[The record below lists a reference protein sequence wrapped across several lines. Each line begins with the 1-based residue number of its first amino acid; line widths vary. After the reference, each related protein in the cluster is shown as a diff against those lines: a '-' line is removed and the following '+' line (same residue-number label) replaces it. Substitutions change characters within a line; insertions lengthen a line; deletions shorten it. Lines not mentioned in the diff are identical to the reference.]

1 MTCFLNRLSVFKKSL
16 KYKRNYVKFTI
27 LGVKMIGQHD
37 LLRSFRD
44 NCGFGLVANIK
55 NKPSYQVLDDAIT
68 ALERMMHRGAVAAD
82 GKTGDGSGLLIS
94 MPEEF
99 MRGVAESNGV
109 ELSKQFG
116 IASIFTKDVKLL
128 DIFEETCDNNDL
140 KIVFRREVPI
150 DTNALGE
157 QAMASLPKIM
167 QFFIVPNSLM
177 ATNRF
182 DALLY
187 LSRKECEHKLM
198 KERDFYIA
206 SMSSKVV
213 SYKGLVMP
221 THIKEF
227 YKDFQDEK
235 FKISFSLFHQRFS
248 TNTLPEWRLAQPF
261 RAVAHNGEINS
272 VEGNRIN
279 VEIKSES
286 IKSEVF
292 TPEEIQRILPILQLN
307 SSDSAS
313 ADNFFE
319 FLIVNGMDFFKAV
332 RAIIPSAWQNS
343 PHMDPELRAFY
354 EYHSTVFEAWDGPAA
369 FSVTDGR
376 YIGCVLDRNGL
387 RPSKY
392 IITNDDNLLIASE
405 YGVVDIKEE
414 DIKERG
420 RLQSGEMLGLDLKFG
435 KVLKSKEIDDYLK
448 STNPYMKWLNE
459 HMVYLQ
465 EHVEE
470 QYSSSKDIDVDNLI
484 VRQRYFNITQEI
496 VEQVIEPMIIEGKEA
511 VGSMGDD
518 TPLAAF
524 SNKQRNFTDFF
535 KQKFAQ
541 VTNPPID
548 PIREKVVMS
557 LNTGFG
563 EIHNILDEIP
573 THAQRLKSISPIITS
588 EKLAVLKSFGDNKS
602 PRYQAFYHNT
612 TFSTAYKNDL
622 QTSLSTLVE
631 TVIHSVKNDGTRII
645 ILDDGE
651 LSKENKVIPMAM
663 VVGRLNSSLLKAK
676 IRHLVSMICITGEVV
691 DSHSA
696 AVLIGYGA
704 SAIFPNLL
712 FTTVAHQLE
721 KSKTMDMECSE
732 AFKAVH
738 TSINGGILKIMS
750 KMGIATIA
758 SYRNA
763 GLFDVMGLS
772 HEISKDCFETS
783 HNVIPGL
790 TYNDIDE
797 RLTKYHKDAFRNNGF
812 NKIFPLNIGGYY
824 KFYNGQEHHDF
835 GPDVIHAIHDMAA
848 SGKKEDFD
856 KFKNLVNKR
865 GLKFIRDFFEL
876 KSDRKSIDVSEV
888 EPKEVIFKRFA
899 SAAMSL
905 GSISPEAH
913 ETMAIAMNTIGGQS
927 NSGEGGE
934 DSARYGTNKV
944 SKIKQVASGRFGVTP
959 AYLRSA
965 EELQIKVAQ
974 GAKPGEGGQ
983 LPGHKVTAL
992 IGKLRHTVPGVTL
1005 ISPPPHHDIYSI
1017 EDLAQLIFD
1026 LKQVNPKARV
1036 AVKLVSTVG
1045 VGTIAAGVAK
1055 AYADKIIISGGDGG
1069 TGAAP
1074 LTSIKFAGNPW
1085 EIGLS
1090 EAHNALKANNLR
1102 GLVELQTDG
1111 GLKTGLDVVKAALLG
1126 AESYAFGTGVLT
1138 IVGCKMLRICHVNKC
1153 TVGIATQNEKL
1164 RNEFFKGHVDQVINF
1179 FTLLAEDVRSIM
1191 AELGYR
1197 TMEEMIGRVDLLKVT
1212 KDDFAQKFDFSSIL
1226 HQEKGVNTHQ
1236 QSFNHPFD
1244 DNLFEKDVLKEAYA
1258 AIKHPEYPIRI
1269 KREIKNVHRSFGAL
1283 VSGEIAEFYGDEGL
1297 KAGTITINLN
1307 GVAGQAL
1314 GAFLIPGVS
1323 IYLDGVANDY
1333 IAKGMHGGKIV
1344 ITSKNQGE
1352 KFSAGGN
1359 TCLYG
1364 ATGGK
1369 LYISGSVGERF
1380 GVRNSGALAIVEGSG
1395 DNACEYMTG
1404 GIVVILGKTGINF
1417 GAGMTGGISF
1427 VYDCDHT
1434 FIENVNHELVE
1445 AIRIDT
1451 DEGDEARHYLKRLLK
1466 DYLVET
1472 GSNKA
1477 QELLENFRVEVR
1489 NFWLIKP
1496 KNLTKLPLN
1505 IEKGD

>member
-1 MTCFLNRLSVFKKSL
+1 MVEH
-16 KYKRNYVKFTI
+16 
-27 LGVKMIGQHD
+27 HD
-37 LLRSFRD
+37 LLRSFKD

-55 NKPSYQVLDDAIT
+55 NKPSKKVLDDAVT

-82 GKTGDGSGLLIS
+82 GKTGDGSGLLLS
-94 MPEEF
+94 MPKEFLRKEASKAGIELPKLFAVASVFFTDDKELDRLEE
-99 MRGVAESNGV
+99 VC
-109 ELSKQFG
+109 L
-116 IASIFTKDVKLL
+116 
-128 DIFEETCDNNDL
+128 NNDL
-140 KIVFRREVPI
+140 KIVLRRIVPVNK
-150 DTNALGE
+150 NALGD
-157 QAMASLPKIM
+157 QAIATLPNIVQM
-167 QFFIVPNSLM
+167 FIIPNSIM
-177 ATNRF
+177 ATDRF

-187 LSRKECEHKLM
+187 LSRKEVEHKLISN
-198 KERDFYIA
+198 RDFYIS
-206 SMSSKVV
+206 SMSSSVL

-227 YKDFQDEK
+227 YIDLQDDS

-292 TPEEIQRILPILQLN
+292 TDEEIKRILPILQLN

-319 FLIVNGMDFFKAV
+319 FLIANGMDFFKAV
-332 RAIIPSAWQNS
+332 RAVIPSAWQNA

-376 YIGCVLDRNGL
+376 YIGCTLDRNGL

-392 IITNDDNLLIASE
+392 IITKDDNLLIASE
-405 YGVVDIKEE
+405 YGVVDIDE
-414 DIKERG
+414 DNIKERG
-420 RLQSGEMLGLDLKFG
+420 RLQSGEMLGLDLKYG
-435 KVLKSKEIDDYLK
+435 KIFKNDDINKYLK
-448 STNPYMKWLNE
+448 SSNPYMKWLNE
-459 HMVYLQ
+459 HMIYLQ
-465 EHVEE
+465 EHIEE
-470 QYSSSKDIDVDNLI
+470 QYTYTCDFKDENI
-484 VRQRYFNITQEI
+484 VNRQKYFNVTQEVI
-496 VEQVIEPMIIEGKEA
+496 EQVIEPMMKDSKEA

-524 SNKQRNFTDFF
+524 SNKQRSFTDYF

-548 PIREKVVMS
+548 PIRESVVMS

-573 THAQRLKSISPIITS
+573 SHAHRLKTISPIITK
-588 EKLAVLKSFGDNKS
+588 EKLEVLKSFGDKKS
-602 PRYQAFYHNT
+602 PRYQSFYHHK
-612 TFSTAYKNDL
+612 TFSTVYKKDL
-622 QTSLSTLVE
+622 EKSLSKLVTSIIE
-631 TVIHSVKNDGTRII
+631 SVKKEDARII
-645 ILDDGE
+645 ILDDSAF
-651 LSKENKVIPMAM
+651 SKENMVMPMAM
-663 VVGRLNSSLLKAK
+663 VVGRLNFALLKAG
-676 IRHLVSMICITGEVV
+676 IRHLISIIAVTGEVI

-704 SAIFPNLL
+704 SAIYPNLL
-712 FTTVAHQLE
+712 LSTVISCAERSKVLNLNCHDAL
-721 KSKTMDMECSE
+721 KS
-732 AFKAVH
+732 VH
-738 TSINGGILKIMS
+738 TALNGGLLKIMS

-758 SYRNA
+758 SYRNS
-763 GLFDVMGLS
+763 GLFDVLGLS
-772 HEISKDCFETS
+772 KDIVKDCFNSS
-783 HNVIPGL
+783 HCALDGL
-790 TYNDIDE
+790 TYDDIE
-797 RLTKYHKDAFRNNGF
+797 QKFTSYHKAAFTENGF
-812 NKIFPLNIGGYY
+812 SKIFPLNIGGFY
-824 KFYNGQEHHDF
+824 KFYHASEHHDF
-835 GPDVIHAIHDMAA
+835 SPAIIHAIHKCVD
-848 SGKKEDFD
+848 SGKTEDFNVLRD
-856 KFKNLVNKR
+856 LVNKR
-865 GLKFIRDFFEL
+865 GLKFIRDFFDL
-876 KSDRKSIDVSEV
+876 KSPRKPISIDEV
-888 EPKEVIFKRFA
+888 EPKEEIFKRFA

-913 ETMAIAMNTIGGQS
+913 ETIAIAMNRIGAQS

-934 DSARYGTNKV
+934 DKSRFDTQRV

-965 EELQIKVAQ
+965 EEIQIKVAQ

-983 LPGHKVTAL
+983 LPGHKVTPL

-1026 LKQVNPKARV
+1026 MKQVNPKARV
-1036 AVKLVSTVG
+1036 AVKLVSTIG

-1085 EIGLS
+1085 ELGLS
-1090 EAHNALKANNLR
+1090 EAHNALKVNNLR
-1102 GLVELQTDG
+1102 GLVELQADG

-1126 AESYAFGTGVLT
+1126 AESFAFGTGVLT

-1153 TVGIATQNEKL
+1153 SVGIATQNKKL
-1164 RNEFFKGHVDQVINF
+1164 REEFFKGHVDQIINY
-1179 FTLLAEDVRSIM
+1179 FTFLAEDIRSIM
-1191 AELGYR
+1191 ASLGFK
-1197 TMEEMIGRVDLLKVT
+1197 TMEEMIGQSDILKV
-1212 KDDFAQKFDFSSIL
+1212 KNDKFAQKFDFSSIL
-1226 HQEKGVNTHQ
+1226 HKENGVNTHQ
-1236 QSFNHPFD
+1236 QKFNDPFD
-1244 DNLFEKDVLKEAYA
+1244 DNAFEQDVLKEVMV
-1258 AIKHPEYPIRI
+1258 AIQHPEHPIKIERQI
-1269 KREIKNVHRSFGAL
+1269 TNLHRSFGARI
-1283 VSGEIAEFYGDEGL
+1283 SGEIAQYYGDEGL
-1297 KAGTITINLN
+1297 KTDTIKIKLS
-1307 GVAGQAL
+1307 GIAGQAL

-1333 IAKGMHGGKIV
+1333 LCKGMHGGKVI
-1344 ITSKNQGE
+1344 ITSKNEGE
-1352 KFSAGGN
+1352 KYAAGGN

-1369 LYISGSVGERF
+1369 LYVSGAVGERF
-1380 GVRNSGALAIVEGSG
+1380 AVRNSGALAVVEGTG

-1404 GIVVILGKTGINF
+1404 GVVVILGRTGINF

-1427 VYDCDHT
+1427 VYDEDHV
-1434 FIENVNHELVE
+1434 FVENVNRELVE
-1445 AIRIDT
+1445 ADRIDT
-1451 DEGDEARHYLKRLLK
+1451 DEGDEAKHYLKKLLK
-1466 DYLVET
+1466 DYVVET
-1472 GSNKA
+1472 GSQKA
-1477 QELLENFRVEVR
+1477 KELLENFRVEVR

-1505 IEKGD
+1505 VEKGD

>member
-1 MTCFLNRLSVFKKSL
+1 MVEH
-16 KYKRNYVKFTI
+16 
-27 LGVKMIGQHD
+27 HD
-37 LLRSFRD
+37 LLRSFKD

-55 NKPSYQVLDDAIT
+55 NKPSRKVLDDAIT

-82 GKTGDGSGLLIS
+82 GKTGDGSGLLLS
-94 MPEEF
+94 MPTQFIKKE
-99 MRGVAESNGV
+99 AQKHGV
-109 ELSKQFG
+109 ELPNQFAV
-116 IASIFTKDVKLL
+116 ASVFTKDIKHL
-128 DIFEETCDNNDL
+128 DILEDMCQRNDL
-140 KIVFRREVPI
+140 KVIFRRDVPV

-157 QAMASLPKIM
+157 QAIASLPH
-167 QFFIVPNSLM
+167 IVQMVITPNSIM
-177 ATNRF
+177 ATKRF

-187 LSRKECEHKLM
+187 LSRKETEHQLVD
-198 KERDFYIA
+198 ERDFYIA
-206 SMSSKVV
+206 SMSSKVL

-227 YKDFQDEK
+227 YKDLQDED

-286 IKSEVF
+286 ITSEVF
-292 TPEEIQRILPILQLN
+292 TQEEIARLLPILQPG

-332 RAIIPSAWQNS
+332 RAVIPCAWQNA

-392 IITNDDNLLIASE
+392 IVTKDDNLLIASE
-405 YGVVDIKEE
+405 YGVVDIPE
-414 DIKERG
+414 DQIKERG
-420 RLQSGEMLGLDLKFG
+420 RLQSGEMIGLDLKYG
-435 KVLKSKEIDDYLK
+435 KLLKSDEIDDYLK
-448 STNPYMKWLNE
+448 SSNPYMKWLNE
-459 HMVYLQ
+459 HMIYLQ

-470 QYSSSKDIDVDNLI
+470 QYSEAEAMDDDVLISK
-484 VRQRYFNITQEI
+484 QKYFNITEEVI
-496 VEQVIEPMIIEGKEA
+496 EQVIEPMINDGKEA

-524 SNKQRNFTDFF
+524 SDKQRNFTDFF

-563 EIHNILDEIP
+563 EVHNILDEIP
-573 THAQRLKSISPIITS
+573 SHAHRLKSISPIITY
-588 EKLAVLKSFGDNKS
+588 EKLEVLKSFGDEKS
-602 PRYQAFYHNT
+602 PSYQPFYKNG
-612 TFSTAYKNDL
+612 TFYTAYDTDQKL
-622 QTSLSTLVE
+622 QEALDNLAQQV
-631 TVIHSVKNDGTRII
+631 VDAVKNDGTRIV
-645 ILDDGE
+645 ILDDAGFD
-651 LSKENKVIPMAM
+651 KEHKVIPMAM
-663 VVGRLNSSLLKAK
+663 AVGRINFALLRAK
-676 IRHLVSMICITGEVV
+676 VRHLVSIIAVTGEVV

-704 SAIFPNLL
+704 SAVYPNLL
-712 FTTVAHQLE
+712 FATVIKQLQRT
-721 KSKTMDMECSE
+721 KNANYSIPE
-732 AFKAVH
+732 ALKAVH
-738 TSINGGILKIMS
+738 SAINGGLLKIMS
-750 KMGIATIA
+750 KMGISTIA
-758 SYRNA
+758 SYRNS
-763 GLFDVMGLS
+763 GLFDIMGLS
-772 HEISKDCFETS
+772 REIVQDCFES
-783 HNVIPGL
+783 SNVAIPGL
-790 TYNDIDE
+790 SYEDIDE
-797 RLTKYHKDAFRNNGF
+797 RLTRNHTSAFKDDGF
-812 NKIFPLNIGGYY
+812 KKIFPLHIGGFY
-824 KFYNGQEHHDF
+824 KFYTGQEHHDF
-835 GPDVIHAIHDMAA
+835 GPAVIHAIHKMAE
-848 SGKKEDFD
+848 SGKPEDFAQL
-856 KFKNLVNKR
+856 KKLVEGR
-865 GLKFIRDFFEL
+865 GLKMIRDFL
-876 KSDRKSIDVSEV
+876 DIKSDREPIDISEV
-888 EPKEVIFKRFA
+888 EPKEAIFKRFA

-913 ETMAIAMNTIGGQS
+913 ETIAIAMNRIGGQS

-934 DSARYGTNKV
+934 DKERFGTERV

-965 EELQIKVAQ
+965 EEIQIKVAQ

-983 LPGHKVTAL
+983 LPGHKVTPL

-1026 LKQVNPKARV
+1026 MKQVNPKARV

-1085 EIGLS
+1085 ELGLS

-1102 GLVELQTDG
+1102 GLVEVQADG

-1153 TVGIATQNEKL
+1153 SVGIATQNEKL
-1164 RNEFFKGHVDQVINF
+1164 REEFFKGHVDQVINY

-1191 AELGYR
+1191 AQLGYR
-1197 TMEEMIGRVDLLKVT
+1197 TMEEMIGRVDLLKV
-1212 KDDFAQKFDFSSIL
+1212 KDDAFAQKFDFSSVL
-1226 HQEKGVNTHQ
+1226 HQEDGVNTCQ
-1236 QSFNHPFD
+1236 QPFNEPFD
-1244 DNLFEKDVLKEAYA
+1244 DNSFEQDVLKEAYT
-1258 AIKHPEYPIRI
+1258 AIKHPEHPIRI
-1269 KREIKNVHRSFGAL
+1269 TREIQNIHRSFGAR
-1283 VSGEIAEFYGDEGL
+1283 VSGEIAQYYGDEGL
-1297 KAGTITINLN
+1297 KPDTIKINLS

-1314 GAFLIPGVS
+1314 GAFLINGVS
-1323 IYLDGVANDY
+1323 IYLNGVANDY
-1333 IAKGMHGGKIV
+1333 IGKGMHGGKII
-1344 ITSKNQGE
+1344 ITSENEGE
-1352 KFSAGGN
+1352 EYSAGGN

-1380 GVRNSGALAIVEGSG
+1380 AVRNSGAFAIVEGTG

-1404 GIVVILGKTGINF
+1404 GVVVILGRTGINF

-1427 VYDCDHT
+1427 VYDEDHR
-1434 FIENVNHELVE
+1434 FIENVNGELIE
-1445 AIRIDT
+1445 AVRIDT
-1451 DEGDEARHYLKRLLK
+1451 DDGDEARHYLKRLLK
-1466 DYLVET
+1466 DYVVET
-1472 GSNKA
+1472 GSKKA
-1477 QELLENFRVEVR
+1477 QDLLENFRVEVR
-1489 NFWLIKP
+1489 NFWLVKP

-1505 IEKGD
+1505 LENGD

>member
-1 MTCFLNRLSVFKKSL
+1 
-16 KYKRNYVKFTI
+16 
-27 LGVKMIGQHD
+27 MIEHHD
-37 LLRSFRD
+37 LLRSFKD

-55 NKPSYQVLDDAIT
+55 NKASHKVLDDAVT

-82 GKTGDGSGLLIS
+82 GKTGDGSGLLLS

-99 MRGVAESNGV
+99 MRAEAAANGV
-109 ELSKQFG
+109 ELSKQFAV
-116 IASIFTKDVKLL
+116 ASVFTKNSKNLDVV
-128 DIFEETCDNNDL
+128 EEMCLKNDL
-140 KIVFRREVPI
+140 KVVYRREVPV
-150 DTNALGE
+150 DTNALGD
-157 QAMASLPKIM
+157 QALESLPNIV
-167 QFFIVPNSLM
+167 QLFIIPNSLM

-187 LSRKECEHKLM
+187 LSRKESEHALVGDK
-198 KERDFYIA
+198 DFYIA
-206 SMSSKVV
+206 SMSSKVI

-227 YKDFQDEK
+227 YKDLQNEN

-248 TNTLPEWRLAQPF
+248 TNTLPQWRLAQPF

-279 VEIKSES
+279 VAIKSES

-292 TPEEIQRILPILQLN
+292 TPEEIARILPILQLN
-307 SSDSAS
+307 ASDSAS

-332 RAIIPSAWQNS
+332 RAVIPSAWQNA

-376 YIGCVLDRNGL
+376 YVGCVLDRNGL

-405 YGVVDIKEE
+405 YGVVDIPEE
-414 DIKERG
+414 NIKERG
-420 RLQSGEMLGLDLKFG
+420 RLQSGEMIGLDLKFG
-435 KVLKSKEIDDYLK
+435 KILKNSQIDDYLK
-448 STNPYMKWLNE
+448 GSNPYMKWLNE
-459 HMVYLQ
+459 HMIYLQ

-470 QYSSSKDIDVDNLI
+470 QYVSQCDLDKDSLVE
-484 VRQRYFNITQEI
+484 RQRYFNITQEV
-496 VEQVIEPMIIEGKEA
+496 VEQVIEPMLKEGKEA

-524 SNKQRNFTDFF
+524 SDKQRSFSDFF

-573 THAQRLKSISPIITS
+573 SHAHRLKAISPIITF
-588 EKLAVLKSFGDNKS
+588 EKLEVLKSFGDPKS
-602 PRYQAFYHNT
+602 PRYEAFYHNA
-612 TFSTAYKNDL
+612 TFSTAYTENL
-622 QTSLSTLVE
+622 QASLDALVQKI
-631 TVIHSVKNDGTRII
+631 VNSVKNEGTRVV
-645 ILDDGE
+645 ILDDNE
-651 LSKENKVIPMAM
+651 FSATKKIMPMAM
-663 VVGRLNSSLLKAK
+663 VVGRLNFALLKAK
-676 IRHLVSMICITGEVV
+676 IRHLVSMVCVTGEVI
-691 DSHSA
+691 DSHGA

-704 SAIFPNLL
+704 SAIYPSLL
-712 FTTVAHQLE
+712 FATAVSQLD
-721 KSKTMDMECSE
+721 KSKTINIDCKE
-732 AFKAVH
+732 ALKLVH
-738 TSINGGILKIMS
+738 GALNSGLLKIMS

-758 SYRNA
+758 SYRNS

-772 HEISKDCFETS
+772 KEIVKDCFESS
-783 HNVIPGL
+783 HCALSGL
-790 TYNDIDE
+790 TYEDIDAK
-797 RLTKYHKDAFRNNGF
+797 LTQNHKMAFSHDGF
-812 NKIFPLNIGGYY
+812 STVFPLNIGGYY

-835 GPDVIHAIHDMAA
+835 SPEVIHSIHAFA
-848 SGKKEDFD
+848 KSGEKKDYD
-856 KFKNLVNKR
+856 KLKNVVNKR
-865 GLKFIRDFFEL
+865 GLKFIRDFFEF
-876 KSDRKSIDVSEV
+876 KSDRKSIDISEV
-888 EPKEVIFKRFA
+888 EPKEEIFKRFA

-913 ETMAIAMNTIGGQS
+913 ETLAIAMNRLGGQS

-934 DSARYGTNKV
+934 DVARFGTEKN

-965 EELQIKVAQ
+965 EEIQIKVAQ

-1026 LKQVNPKARV
+1026 MKQVNPNARV
-1036 AVKLVSTVG
+1036 AVKLVSTIG

-1085 EIGLS
+1085 ELGLA

-1102 GLVELQTDG
+1102 SLVEVQTDG

-1153 TVGIATQNEKL
+1153 SVGIATQNEKL
-1164 RNEFFKGHVDQVINF
+1164 RNEFYKGKVEQVMNF

-1191 AELGYR
+1191 AELGFK
-1197 TMEEMIGRVDLLKVT
+1197 TMEEMIGRVDLLKVV
-1212 KDDFAQKFDFSSIL
+1212 DDKFAQKFDFSAVL
-1226 HQEKGVNTHQ
+1226 HQEEGVNTHQ
-1236 QSFNHPFD
+1236 QKSNPPFD
-1244 DNLFEKDVLKEAYA
+1244 DNAFEKEVLAEAMS
-1258 AIKHPEYPIRI
+1258 AIKHPEQPIRI
-1269 KREIKNVHRSFGAL
+1269 SREITNLNRSFGAL
-1283 VSGEIAEFYGDEGL
+1283 ISGEIAQYYGDSGL
-1297 KAGTITINLN
+1297 KADTIRINLK
-1307 GVAGQAL
+1307 GIAGQAL
-1314 GAFLIPGVS
+1314 GAFMIHGVS

-1333 IAKGMHGGKIV
+1333 IGKGLHGGRII
-1344 ITSKNQGE
+1344 ITSKNEGE
-1352 KFSAGGN
+1352 EFSAGGN

-1364 ATGGK
+1364 ATAGK

-1380 GVRNSGALAIVEGSG
+1380 AVRNSGAIAIVEGTG

-1404 GIVVILGKTGINF
+1404 GIVVILGRTGINF
-1417 GAGMTGGISF
+1417 GAGMTGGVGF
-1427 VYDCDHT
+1427 VYDEDHS
-1434 FIENVNHELVE
+1434 FVENVNRELVE
-1445 AIRIDT
+1445 AVRIDT
-1451 DEGDEARHYLKRLLK
+1451 DEGADARHLLKRLLK
-1466 DYLVET
+1466 DYVVET
-1472 GSNKA
+1472 QSRKA
-1477 QELLENFRVEVR
+1477 KELLDNFRVEVR
-1489 NFWLIKP
+1489 NFWLIRP

-1505 IEKGD
+1505 LENGD